1 MSAANVDPPRGF
13 GARPGWRAPKGGSG
27 RAGRKARP
35 APPAHLRDVT
45 AVAEPDAPGS
55 LAGPIGRL
63 LDVTPD
69 EARRLAD
76 LDLPAAGSP
85 SALAGLTTAARRLL
99 ADARDAVAKAES
111 AAAETARQRTRDAQR
126 AQTRVERA
134 DERAQRHERK
144 ALAEQG
150 ERQRLAGE
158 LERIQAHAAAGDAER
173 EHLRHQLE
181 ALGDRSSQPTD
192 AETSTDDARLAGMAA
207 RVAALEQ
214 QQERRELLVEHLTVR
229 SEHAEAEVQRLLT
242 SARNLRRLALE
253 AGAVDVDLVDPEDQA
268 PLDQAALPTVRT
280 VLEAVELAAA
290 HAEHLVYTD
299 RAFDTARTAPYS
311 EPQKLLRDLVALDRV
326 AAAWAV
332 EGGVGRPMRD
342 IASEQRLDWA
352 DDVSDAARGQHPHEY
367 LFSHD
372 GRPLWAGP
380 HVRVANGRGLQ
391 RTCRI
396 YLALVKGGEADLAG
410 LPRAIYV
417 GPVGRHLSDSTSG

>member
-27 RAGRKARP
+27 RPGRKARAA
-35 APPAHLRDVT
+35 APEPLRD
-45 AVAEPDAPGS
+45 ADAAAGDDPGS

-63 LDVTPD
+63 LDLTPD
-69 EARRLAD
+69 EVRFLAD
-76 LDLPAAGSP
+76 LDLPAPGSP
-85 SALAGLTTAARRLL
+85 EALGGLAAAARRLL
-99 ADARDAVAKAES
+99 ADAREAKAKAEDM
-111 AAAETARQRTRDAQR
+111 AAQTARQRARDAQR
-126 AQTRVERA
+126 AQTRVARA
-134 DERAQRHERK
+134 DERARRHERK
-144 ALAEQG
+144 AVAEQG
-150 ERQRLAGE
+150 ERQRLSGE
-158 LERIQAHAAAGDAER
+158 LERTQAQVAEGDAER
-173 EHLRHQLE
+173 EHLLGQLD
-181 ALGDRSSQPTD
+181 ALRDRPHRPTD
-192 AETSTDDARLAGMAA
+192 AETSGDDARIAGMAA
-207 RVAALEQ
+207 RIAALEQ
-214 QQERRELLVEHLTVR
+214 QQERRELLVEHLTAR
-229 SEHAEAEVQRLLT
+229 SEHAEAEVQRLLS

-253 AGAVDVDLVDPEDQA
+253 AGAADVDLVDPEDQA
-268 PLDQAALPTVRT
+268 PLDQTALPTVRT

-367 LFSHD
+367 LFSYD

-391 RTCRI
+391 RVCRI

-410 LPRAIYV
+410 LPRGIYV